1 MNLMAHLWQSTVCI
15 GIAALLTVLLRRASA
30 RTRHTIWL
38 LASLKFFVPLSLF
51 VLAGS
56 YIGLLTTPLALPRT
70 STAIRWLDQSLA
82 LWTLDVVAGSG
93 GTGFPIGISRQ
104 GLLALALVWT
114 IGIAVLTAWR
124 WRQWRNL
131 SRLVRASTRLEQG
144 REAEILQHVPRAS
157 THPRRIEILQCQSS
171 LEPGILGIFRPKLLW
186 PTGLSARL
194 SDAELEAILS
204 HEACHVDRRDN
215 VSALIHMMVE
225 TAFWFHPL
233 VWWLGARLVNER
245 ERACDEEVLQ
255 MGTDKH
261 SYAEGILKV
270 CGFCLRAP
278 QAFVAGVGGSSLTSR
293 IERILKRSMPGSLTV
308 TARLLLIGV
317 VIVTAGGPFVSGV
330 IGAQRGDGVTTS
342 SDSALATGQDKPTV
356 YRKGDGVKM
365 PKVVTEV
372 KPGYTREAMEARI
385 QGGLSL
391 EAVVLENGAVGD
403 VEIVESLDKV
413 YGLDDQA
420 IKAIRQWVFEPGT
433 KDGKPVAV
441 RITVEFTFTL
451 K

>member
-1 MNLMAHLWQSTVCI
+1 MSLMAHLWQSTVCI
-15 GIAALLTVLLRRASA
+15 GIAALLAVVLRRASA

-38 LASLKFFVPLSLF
+38 LASLKFFVPLSVF

-56 YIGLLTTPLALPRT
+56 YIGLLTSSLAMPQA
-70 STAIRWLDQSLA
+70 STAIRWLDQSLSF
-82 LWTLDVVAGSG
+82 WTLNVVAGSD
-93 GTGFPIGISRQ
+93 GTGLPPGIGRQ
-104 GLLALALVWT
+104 GLLALALVWAT
-114 IGIAVLTAWR
+114 GIAVLTMWR
-124 WRQWRNL
+124 WRQWRNVSTL
-131 SRLVRASTRLEQG
+131 ARTSTRLEGG
-144 REAEILQHVPRAS
+144 REAEILQHVRRAS
-157 THPRRIEILQCQSS
+157 TRPRRIELLQCQST

-186 PTGLSARL
+186 PAGLSARL

-215 VSALIHMMVE
+215 VSALIHMVVE
-225 TAFWFHPL
+225 TVFWFHPL

-261 SYAEGILKV
+261 NYAEGILKV

-278 QAFVAGVGGSSLTSR
+278 HAFVAGVGGSTLTSR
-293 IERILKRSMPGSLTV
+293 IERILKRSTPGGLTL
-308 TARLLLIGV
+308 TARLLLAGV
-317 VIVTAGGPFVSGV
+317 VIITAGGPFASGV
-330 IGAQRGDGVTTS
+330 LDAQRGS
-342 SDSALATGQDKPTV
+342 SDDQSAAPQDTPTV
-356 YRKGDGVKM
+356 YRKGDGITM
-365 PKVVTEV
+365 PKLVYEV
-372 KPGYTREAMEARI
+372 KPSYTKEAMEAKI

-391 EAVVLENGAVGD
+391 DAVVLDTGVVGD

-420 IKAIRQWVFEPGT
+420 IKAIRQWTFEPGT

>member
-1 MNLMAHLWQSTVCI
+1 MNLTVHLFQSTVCA
-15 GIAALLTVLLRRASA
+15 GIAALVAVVLRRAPA

-38 LASLKFFVPLSLF
+38 LASLKFFVPFSVF

-56 YIGLLTTPLALPRT
+56 YIGLLTSSLAMPRAA
-70 STAIRWLDQSLA
+70 TAIRWLDESLSF
-82 LWTLDVVAGSG
+82 WTLDVVGGSD
-93 GTGFPIGISRQ
+93 GTGLPIVIGRQ
-104 GLLALALVWT
+104 GLLALALVWAT
-114 IGIAVLTAWR
+114 GVAVLTAWR
-124 WRQWRNL
+124 WRQWRDL
-131 SRLVRASTRLEQG
+131 SRLARASTRLEHG
-144 REAEILQHVPRAS
+144 READLLQRVARAS
-157 THPRRIEILQCQSS
+157 TRPRPIELLQCPSS
-171 LEPGILGIFRPKLLW
+171 FEPGIVGILRPKLLW
-186 PTGLSARL
+186 PEGLSAQL
-194 SDAELEAILS
+194 SDTELEAILS

-215 VSALIHMMVE
+215 VSALIHMLVE

-233 VWWLGARLVNER
+233 VWWLGARLVSER

-255 MGTDKH
+255 MGTDKN

-278 QAFVAGVGGSSLTSR
+278 QAFVAGVGGSTLTSR
-293 IERILKRSMPGSLTV
+293 IERILKRSIPGSLTV
-308 TARLLLIGV
+308 AARLLLTGV
-317 VIVTAGGPFVSGV
+317 AIVTAGGPFVSGV
-330 IGAQRGDGVTTS
+330 IGAQRGGVTTS
-342 SDSALATGQDKPTV
+342 SDSALATAQDKHTV
-356 YRKGDGVKM
+356 YQKGDGITM

-372 KPGYTREAMEARI
+372 KPNYTAEAMKARI

-391 EAVVLENGAVGD
+391 EAVVLEDGVVGD

-441 RITVEFTFTL
+441 RVTVEFTFRL